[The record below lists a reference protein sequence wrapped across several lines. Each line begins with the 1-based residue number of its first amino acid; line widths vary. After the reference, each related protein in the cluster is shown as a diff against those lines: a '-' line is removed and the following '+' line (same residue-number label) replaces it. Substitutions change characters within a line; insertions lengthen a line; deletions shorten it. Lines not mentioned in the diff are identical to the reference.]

1 MGVDIRVLIPAGE
14 DELGRIMNELNLSAL
29 PHKIHIRSI
38 GILVVDRT
46 QSLIIESKDDTT
58 DDYLQSVGLAAYSNS
73 RPIATSYASIFESLW
88 NHTELYEQLQVYNIM
103 QEEFINI
110 AAHELRTP
118 IQPILGLSQM
128 LRLKLKNSEN
138 IGFLDIIIRNA
149 NRLQRLTEDI
159 LDVQKI
165 ESRTLKLNKERF
177 DLNDLILRVF
187 DDHKLET
194 KIKISNSFNSLQRK
208 PNVG

>member
-88 NHTELYEQLQVYNIM
+88 KRTELYEQLQVYNIM
-103 QEEFINI
+103 QEEFI
-110 AAHELRTP
+110 
-118 IQPILGLSQM
+118 
-128 LRLKLKNSEN
+128 SEN
-138 IGFLDIIIRNA
+138 ICFFDIIIRNA
-149 NRLQRLTEDI
+149 NRLQRLTEEI

-177 DLNDLILRVF
+177 DLNDLILRVV
-187 DDHKLET
+187 DDHKNQLGNQNKNLKLIQQLTTEAQCGVEGD
-194 KIKISNSFNSLQRK
+194 KYRIIQVISNLLGNTLKFA
-208 PNVG
+208 